1 MKTFKLEA
9 LIIGIALIVMGISI
23 ASGLR
28 SIAAGDRVVS
38 VRGLAEREVMA
49 DHVIW
54 PVVYKTTGNNLQ
66 TIHADVNRAN
76 ASIAAFLK
84 KNGIKEE
91 HISQPS
97 LQILDKQAERYISDN
112 NGQRYTVTSV
122 TTVATDQVDLVR
134 QLLTQIGELLKEGI
148 AISGS
153 DYETRIQYEFT
164 GLNDIK
170 PEMIEQATRNAR
182 EAAAKFAADSGS
194 KLGKIQTANQGLFS
208 ISDRDSYTPY
218 IKNVRV
224 VTSVNYYLE
233 N

>member
-1 MKTFKLEA
+1 MRKFKTEA
-9 LIIGIALIVMGISI
+9 LIIGIALVIMGMSIGSGLESI
-23 ASGLR
+23 AQGER
-28 SIAAGDRVVS
+28 IVS

-66 TIHADVNRAN
+66 TIYADVNKAN

-84 KNGIKEE
+84 KHGIKEAD
-91 HISQPS
+91 ISEPK
-97 LQILDKQAERYISDN
+97 LQILDKQAERYVSDN

-122 TTVATDQVDLVR
+122 TIVATEQVDLVR
-134 QLLTQIGELLKEGI
+134 QLLAQTGELLKEGV
-148 AISGS
+148 AISAN

-164 GLNDIK
+164 GLNKIK
-170 PEMIEQATRNAR
+170 PEMIEEATRNAR

-194 KLGKIQTANQGLFS
+194 ELGKIQTANQGLFS
-208 ISDRDSYTPY
+208 INDRDSYSPH

-224 VTSVNYYLE
+224 VTSVNYFLE